1 MVDCSKRNKFKPN
14 NREYFDDYSDHKDN
28 QKVLAYLSN
37 PHNPTGIVRSGLEL
51 KEFV

>member
-1 MVDCSKRNKFKPN
+1 MSKRNKFKPN
-14 NREYFDDYSDHKDN
+14 NREYFDDYPGHKDN

-37 PHNPTGIVRSGLEL
+37 PHNPTGIVKIGDEL